1 MKLPW
6 RFPIVILAIVAGS
19 LVLAACGG
27 GGDGGEE
34 LSLEEYYQQFDAIEE
49 GMKTDTAALDEQAVG
64 VIGEDVQ
71 ATQDY
76 VAGYYDIVAGGLSQ
90 VEALD
95 APSEVKDAQD
105 EFVAALGNMI
115 SLWDELTDRL
125 AGIETPEELQ
135 TLLTEIQS
143 ETQWTEASEQFTE
156 ACRELQG
163 IADDNGIAVT
173 LDCE

>member
-27 GGDGGEE
+27 GDGGEE
-34 LSLEEYYQQFDAIEE
+34 LSLDEYFQQFDAIEE

-64 VIGEDVQ
+64 IIGEDVQ

-76 VAGYYDIVAGGLSQ
+76 VAGYYDIVGHGLSQ
-90 VEALD
+90 VEALE

-105 EFVAALGNMI
+105 EFVAALANMI
-115 SLWDELTDRL
+115 SLWDDLSDRL
-125 AGIETPEELQ
+125 AGIETAEELQ
-135 TLLTEIQS
+135 TLLTEIQG
-143 ETQWTEASEQFTE
+143 ETQWLEASEQFTE

-163 IADDNGIAVT
+163 TADDNGIVVT

>member
-1 MKLPW
+1 MKLSW

-27 GGDGGEE
+27 GGGGEE
-34 LSLEEYYQQFDAIEE
+34 LSLDEYFQQFDAIEE
-49 GMKTDTAALDEQAVG
+49 GMKTDSATLGEQAAG

-76 VAGYYDIVAGGLSQ
+76 VVGYSDIVARGLDD
-90 VEALD
+90 VKALQ

-105 EFVAALGNMI
+105 EFVAALASMI
-115 SLWDELTDRL
+115 SLWDGLSERMAGLTT
-125 AGIETPEELQ
+125 AEELQ
-135 TLLTEIQS
+135 TLLVEIEGETE
-143 ETQWTEASEQFTE
+143 WLDASQRFTD
-156 ACRELQG
+156 ACHQLQG
-163 IADDNGIAVT
+163 IADENGIAVT